1 MSKAKLTAQQKRKA
15 EWDKLV
21 ASLKVP
27 QHTSIST
34 PQPAKQKPA
43 TGIMASV

>member
-1 MSKAKLTAQQKRKA
+1 MSKTKLTAQQKRKA

-21 ASLKVP
+21 ASLKVQ
-27 QHTSIST
+27 QHTSIRT

-43 TGIMASV
+43 SGIMASI